1 MLWELFVFTDHMSRR
16 PERFNSRFNLHGQS
30 SFLSWP
36 IRSAN
41 VIPESL
47 FWCSSS
53 PNVKQYLMV
62 LQFVFI
68 RIGNRSKFKLMLEA
82 GIQS

>member
-1 MLWELFVFTDHMSRR
+1 MLWELFVFTDDMSQR
-16 PERFNSRFNLHGQS
+16 PERFNNRFNLRCQIS
-30 SFLSWP
+30 VLSLP

-41 VIPESL
+41 AIPESL

-53 PNVKQYLMV
+53 QNVKQYLMV
-62 LQFVFI
+62 LHFVFI

-82 GIQS
+82 GI